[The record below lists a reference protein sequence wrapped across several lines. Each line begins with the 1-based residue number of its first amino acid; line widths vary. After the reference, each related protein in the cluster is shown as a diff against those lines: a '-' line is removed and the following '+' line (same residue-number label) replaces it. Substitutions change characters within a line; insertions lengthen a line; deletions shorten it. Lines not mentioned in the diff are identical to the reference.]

1 MLYYQK
7 IYKIPINIKIVLCKF
22 KVKSRMCREVEC
34 KKCEY
39 AEDLKGCAA
48 KHVGEARSLFSKGD
62 TKGADL
68 ELSYLEKHLK
78 E

>member
-1 MLYYQK
+1 
-7 IYKIPINIKIVLCKF
+7 
-22 KVKSRMCREVEC
+22 MCREVEC
-34 KKCEY
+34 SKCEY
-39 AEDLKGCAA
+39 AEDLKGCAT
-48 KHVGEARSLFSKGD
+48 KHVGEARRLFSKGD